1 MVLEV
6 NEQTRLIGK
15 DAVFDSLGLVTII
28 IDIESCFLDI
38 GYEVSLISEKAL
50 SRKISP
56 FRSVNSLANFIV
68 KVLGVENE

>member
-15 DAVFDSLGLVTII
+15 DAA
-28 IDIESCFLDI
+28 DI
-38 GYEVSLISEKAL
+38 GYEVSLISEKAM

-68 KVLGVENE
+68 EVLGVENE

>member
-15 DAVFDSLGLVTII
+15 DAA
-28 IDIESCFLDI
+28 DI
-38 GYEVSLISEKAL
+38 GYEVSLISEKAM

-68 KVLGVENE
+68 EVLGVENEQNHGNYRDTKRYR

>member
-15 DAVFDSLGLVTII
+15 DAA
-28 IDIESCFLDI
+28 DI
-38 GYEVSLISEKAL
+38 GYEVSLISKKAM

-68 KVLGVENE
+68 EVLGVENE